1 MAAPVSGPDNRV
13 SRSIPSTTR
22 KGNMRFPISRTVM
35 LVTLVLLALCG
46 RPAAAQ
52 QATVD
57 GRVVDSASHQPLIS
71 AEVLIAGT
79 TIRALTD
86 REGRFHIAN
95 VLPGSVT
102 LRAKFIGYRVALQSI
117 TATAGHATTVEL
129 QLAAAPVGLEAVVV
143 TATGNAMQREQG
155 NAVHTVDPADIIS
168 KGAPTSLADAL
179 SGRAPGL
186 LIQNSGGTS
195 GTETRVRIRGSN

>member
-1 MAAPVSGPDNRV
+1 
-13 SRSIPSTTR
+13 
-22 KGNMRFPISRTVM
+22 MRFAISRT
-35 LVTLVLLALCG
+35 LLPVTPVLLLALCA

-79 TIRALTD
+79 TIRAVTD

-95 VLPGSVT
+95 VPPGSVT
-102 LRAKFIGYRVALQSI
+102 LRAKFIGYRVAVQSI
-117 TATAGHATTVEL
+117 TATAGQATTVEL

-155 NAVHTVDPADIIS
+155 NAVHTRHRDARADPWFQQ
-168 KGAPTSLADAL
+168 PLAL
-179 SGRAPGL
+179 
-186 LIQNSGGTS
+186 Q
-195 GTETRVRIRGSN
+195 